1 MDLLNDLFSKCD
13 INNTDIE
20 NSIKKNLQKIIDS
33 YINNIEID
41 FTSIEKTKNQLE
53 IDFLERNGSEII
65 TKEIQKY
72 DEFVNKN
79 DVDSILEYYILSI
92 KT

>member
-1 MDLLNDLFSKCD
+1 MDLLNDLFSKCN

-20 NSIKKNLQKIIDS
+20 NSIKKNLQKIINS

-41 FTSIEKTKNQLE
+41 FTSIEKTNNQVE
-53 IDFLERNGSEII
+53 INFLEKNGSDII

-72 DEFVNKN
+72 DELVNKN
-79 DVDSILEYYILSI
+79 DVDSILEYYIQSI

>member
-13 INNTDIE
+13 INNTNIE

-41 FTSIEKTKNQLE
+41 FTSIEKTNNQLE

-79 DVDSILEYYILSI
+79 DVDSILEYYIQSI

>member
-41 FTSIEKTKNQLE
+41 FTSIEKTNNQLE
-53 IDFLERNGSEII
+53 IDFLEKNGSEII

-79 DVDSILEYYILSI
+79 DVDSILEYYIQSI

>member
-41 FTSIEKTKNQLE
+41 FTSIEKTNNQLE

-79 DVDSILEYYILSI
+79 DVDSILEYYIRSI

>member
-41 FTSIEKTKNQLE
+41 FTSIEKTNNQLE

>member
-13 INNTDIE
+13 INNTNIE

-41 FTSIEKTKNQLE
+41 FTSIEKTNNQLE

-72 DEFVNKN
+72 DELVNNN
-79 DVDSILEYYILSI
+79 DVDSILEYYIQSI

>member
-41 FTSIEKTKNQLE
+41 FTSIEKTNNQLE

-79 DVDSILEYYILSI
+79 DVDSILEYYIQSI

>member
-20 NSIKKNLQKIIDS
+20 NSIKKNLQKKINS
-33 YINNIEID
+33 NINNIEID
-41 FTSIEKTKNQLE
+41 FSSIKKTDNQIE
-53 IDFLERNGSEII
+53 INFLEKNGSDII

-79 DVDSILEYYILSI
+79 DVDSILEYYIQSI

>member
-13 INNTDIE
+13 INNTNIE

-41 FTSIEKTKNQLE
+41 FTSIEKTNNQLE

-79 DVDSILEYYILSI
+79 DVDSILEYYIRSI

>member
-13 INNTDIE
+13 INNTNIE

-33 YINNIEID
+33 YINNIDID
-41 FTSIEKTKNQLE
+41 FTSIEKTNNQLE
-53 IDFLERNGSEII
+53 IDFLEKNGSEII

-79 DVDSILEYYILSI
+79 DVDSILEYYIRSI